1 VATSSFAVQRFKEIS
16 STNDWLLAAA
26 RGGAIDRTVVVADFQ
41 LRGRGRL
48 DRRWEAPPGTSLLAS
63 VLLRTSLAPPERH
76 LATVAVGLSA
86 LEACQT
92 VASLR
97 GALKWP
103 NDLVVG
109 DRKLGGLLAE
119 TDGASSQTAIVVGVG
134 INLTWSGPHD
144 ANGTSI
150 LEETGVTVE
159 RDAMLDAILVGLDH
173 HADELGT
180 PAGRA
185 SLLDAYRIRLST
197 IGRTVRVTL
206 HDESFVGVAQGVGN
220 DGHLSVATAGGL
232 REVAAGDVVH
242 VRLEEAGSPE
252 RHE

>member
-1 VATSSFAVQRFKEIS
+1 VATSSFAIQRFKEIS

-26 RGGAIDRTVVVADFQ
+26 RGGAADRTVVVADFQ
-41 LRGRGRL
+41 LRGRGRM

-63 VLLRTSLAPPERH
+63 VLLRTTLTPPERH

-97 GALKWP
+97 AALKWP
-103 NDLVVG
+103 NDLVVS

-119 TDGASSQTAIVVGVG
+119 TDGGASETAIVIG
-134 INLTWSGPHD
+134 IGMNLTWSGPAEAH
-144 ANGTSI
+144 GTSI

-159 RDAMLDAILVGLDH
+159 RDAMLDALLVGLDH
-173 HADELGT
+173 HAEELAT
-180 PAGRA
+180 AKGRA

-197 IGRTVRVTL
+197 IGRVVRVSL
-206 HDESFVGVAQGVGN
+206 HDESFVGTAQGVGD
-220 DGHLSVATAGGL
+220 DGHLIVATNDGQ

-242 VRLEEAGSPE
+242 VRLEESGSAE
-252 RHE
+252 RRE